1 MRFDFSRGCACAGPF
16 AHDLLGIDDSLSRRY
31 TEILADDNGVTLEIL
46 KPGFARFNLPYFA
59 PDEEIDFIIKA
70 VTAIAKHGWEMLP
83 YYKMNPET
91 GGWHHHSTQ
100 LVSEHNPNLFK
111 FVFAINKTVY

>member
-1 MRFDFSRGCACAGPF
+1 M
-16 AHDLLGIDDSLSRRY
+16 LGIDDSLSRRY
-31 TEILADDNGVTLEIL
+31 TEILAADDDNVTLEIL
-46 KPGFARFNLPYFA
+46 KPGFSRLNLPYFA
-59 PDEEIDFIIKA
+59 PKEEIDFIIRA

-100 LVSEHNPNLFK
+100 LVSNVLVINTVQSFK
-111 FVFAINKTVY
+111 YKKNFICNCQ

>member
-1 MRFDFSRGCACAGPF
+1 MNSSRGCACAGPF
-16 AHDLLGIDDSLSRRY
+16 AQDLLGIDDLMSERY
-31 TEILADDNGVTLEIL
+31 TNILADDSVTLEIL
-46 KPGFARFNLPYFA
+46 KPGFSRLNLPYFVS
-59 PDEEIDFIIKA
+59 DEEIDFIIRA

-100 LVSEHNPNLFK
+100 LVS
-111 FVFAINKTVY
+111 IT

>member
-1 MRFDFSRGCACAGPF
+1 M
-16 AHDLLGIDDSLSRRY
+16 LGIDDSLSQRY
-31 TEILADDNGVTLEIL
+31 TEILAADDDNVTLEIL
-46 KPGFARFNLPYFA
+46 KPGFSRLNLPYFS

-70 VTAIAKHGWEMLP
+70 VRTIAKHGWEMLP

-100 LVSEHNPNLFK
+100 LVSNICCVQYYLK
-111 FVFAINKTVY
+111 INICNQ